1 MSLLENDIVSD
12 NYDRNILHNVQTFY
26 IKSDYAISEIRM
38 LDSFYLHFNYSWKY
52 IVFVMEKSNTNNCKS
67 SNENAYIILYV
78 VL

>member
-38 LDSFYLHFNYSWKY
+38 LDSFYLHFNYS
-52 IVFVMEKSNTNNCKS
+52 
-67 SNENAYIILYV
+67 
-78 VL
+78 